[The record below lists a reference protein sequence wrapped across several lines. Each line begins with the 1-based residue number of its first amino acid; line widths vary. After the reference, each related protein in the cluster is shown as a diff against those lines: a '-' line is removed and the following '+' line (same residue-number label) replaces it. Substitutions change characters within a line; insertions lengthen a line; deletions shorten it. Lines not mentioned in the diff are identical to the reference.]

1 MTAPDASP
9 ADFDDGADTFDTLY
23 EKAGVELHNPNGGV
37 GGNSMDTMAVDCC
50 ERSDHHTPVSE
61 VGISGENGNDMSGSV
76 QRYALLTALG
86 SRWRPLPKVSDS
98 DALARAPAAEA
109 AVEPFAAVA
118 AAPLADG
125 ARASEHPAGA
135 AARLRRHIFL
145 DPEVCLRGF

>member
-1 MTAPDASP
+1 
-9 ADFDDGADTFDTLY
+9 
-23 EKAGVELHNPNGGV
+23 
-37 GGNSMDTMAVDCC
+37 MDTMAVDCC
-50 ERSDHHTPVSE
+50 ERCDRHHTPVSE

-86 SRWRPLPKVSDS
+86 SQWRPLPKVSDS

-118 AAPLADG
+118 AAPFADG
-125 ARASEHPAGA
+125 ARALEHPAAG
-135 AARLRRHIFL
+135 RLRRHIFL